1 MTWRVL
7 TADHRFLLEVMDT
20 PVAELSTAF
29 VTPLPALSEPSDGL
43 PPRRPQR
50 ALPDLTARAMSF
62 HNRDKEKA
70 ARYLE
75 KHRALAMI
83 DRGRC
88 SDADC

>member
-43 PPRRPQR
+43 RRKPLQR
-50 ALPDLTARAMSF
+50 GFPDLTPRAMSF
-62 HNRDKEKA
+62 YNRDRKKA
-70 ARYLE
+70 ARYLAT
-75 KHRALAMI
+75 HLALAMI

-88 SDADC
+88 SDAEH